1 MRWLRRLG
9 LLVCICHDRSLPLYI
24 SSAILSIVV
33 VYSLGWGSLLRLLS
47 HKIFLHGIGHFR
59 GQLLLLMRMGMAM
72 LLMTLNP
79 LLWTIFN
86 LLGLNSILISAH
98 LRGEEGLFPL
108 RILSACRTNILVNIW
123 LRRHDPRYWSDLGLR
138 VVVWI
143 YQVLEY
149 PWLACFYGSWRDG
162 LHQLG
167 MGLDVRGRMGLVD
180 LVYIMAEGVFLYL
193 VLSRLRSWRRF
204 CPSNSATV
212 LLKRF
217 TVNLKV
223 AGWWSDVGFESTA
236 ILRGHDVVL
245 LSLNILILYVQMG
258 WRIVHPLRTNGDIN
272 LWFVFFLLMNFTWLR
287 TLSLPKMHVLTSFG
301 LSGSIISLT
310 FQRI

>member
-1 MRWLRRLG
+1 MRLG
-9 LLVCICHDRSLPLYI
+9 M
-24 SSAILSIVV
+24 AI
-33 VYSLGWGSLLRLLS
+33 
-47 HKIFLHGIGHFR
+47 
-59 GQLLLLMRMGMAM
+59 

-167 MGLDVRGRMGLVD
+167 MGLDVRGRMGLID

-223 AGWWSDVGFESTA
+223 AG
-236 ILRGHDVVL
+236 
-245 LSLNILILYVQMG
+245 
-258 WRIVHPLRTNGDIN
+258 
-272 LWFVFFLLMNFTWLR
+272 
-287 TLSLPKMHVLTSFG
+287 
-301 LSGSIISLT
+301 
-310 FQRI
+310 